1 LIPSVEQPKVRQIF
15 IYYSSRCFDTALE
28 DTSGYIPVME
38 LQKQFGRL
46 VVEEDTLRDEEMEY
60 VCGVD
65 VSYVKNTANCS
76 ALIMKRRSW
85 QVIEAANMSIR
96 TTEPYIPGLLMIR
109 EAKPVLSTLK
119 LLKKDFDLLL
129 IDGHGVLHPR
139 RCGLACFLGLVTNK
153 PTIGVGKHILCGTVR
168 KDHFIEDDGRIIG
181 FKVSNA
187 RNARKSVYIS
197 VGNLISLVTSIRIV
211 QELTKEGHWI
221 PEPLR
226 IADINSKNKSNF

>member
-1 LIPSVEQPKVRQIF
+1 M
-15 IYYSSRCFDTALE
+15 E
-28 DTSGYIPVME
+28 D
-38 LQKQFGRL
+38 
-46 VVEEDTLRDEEMEY
+46 DTLKDEELEY
-60 VCGVD
+60 VCGID

-109 EAKPVLSTLK
+109 EAKPLLATLK
-119 LLKKDFDLLL
+119 LLKRDFDLLL

-139 RCGLACFLGLVTNK
+139 RCGLACFIGMVTNK
-153 PTIGVGKHILCGTVR
+153 PTIGVGKHLLCGTVH
-168 KDHFIEDDGRIIG
+168 KDQFIDDGGQIIG
-181 FKVSNA
+181 CKVSNA
-187 RNARKSVYIS
+187 RVAKKSVYVS

-226 IADINSKNKSNF
+226 LADINSKNKLNFQLKIQGREDYPK

>member
-1 LIPSVEQPKVRQIF
+1 
-15 IYYSSRCFDTALE
+15 
-28 DTSGYIPVME
+28 ME
-38 LQKQFGRL
+38 LQKRL
-46 VVEEDTLRDEEMEY
+46 ARQIVEQDTLKDEEMEY
-60 VCGVD
+60 VCGID

-109 EAKPVLSTLK
+109 EAKPLLATLK

-139 RCGLACFLGLVTNK
+139 RCGLACFIGVVTNK
-153 PTIGVGKHILCGTVR
+153 PTIGVGKHLLCGTVR
-168 KDHFIEDDGRIIG
+168 KDHFIDDGGQIIG

-187 RNARKSVYIS
+187 RNAKKSVYIS

-226 IADINSKNKSNF
+226 IADINSKKKLNFQLKIHGREE

>member
-1 LIPSVEQPKVRQIF
+1 
-15 IYYSSRCFDTALE
+15 
-28 DTSGYIPVME
+28 ME
-38 LQKQFGRL
+38 LQKQLARQI
-46 VVEEDTLRDEEMEY
+46 VEEDILKDEEMEY
-60 VCGVD
+60 VCGID
-65 VSYVKNTANCS
+65 VSYVKNSANCS

-85 QVIEAANMSIR
+85 QVIEAANMSIP

-109 EAKPVLSTLK
+109 EAKPVLATLK

-153 PTIGVGKHILCGTVR
+153 PTIGVGKQLLCGTVR
-168 KDHFIEDDGRIIG
+168 KDLFIEDDGKIIG

-187 RNARKSVYIS
+187 RNAKKSVYIS

-211 QELTKEGHWI
+211 QDLTKEGHWI

-226 IADINSKNKSNF
+226 IADINSKNKLNFQLKIHDRKE

>member
-1 LIPSVEQPKVRQIF
+1 
-15 IYYSSRCFDTALE
+15 
-28 DTSGYIPVME
+28 ME
-38 LQKQFGRL
+38 LQKQLARQI
-46 VVEEDTLRDEEMEY
+46 VEEDTLKDEEMEY
-60 VCGVD
+60 VCGID

-109 EAKPVLSTLK
+109 EAKPLLATLK

-139 RCGLACFLGLVTNK
+139 RCGLACFIGMVTNK
-153 PTIGVGKHILCGTVR
+153 PTIGVGKHLLCGTVR
-168 KDHFIEDDGRIIG
+168 EDQFIDDGGQVIG
-181 FKVSNA
+181 CKVSNA
-187 RNARKSVYIS
+187 RVAKKSVYVS

-226 IADINSKNKSNF
+226 IADINSKKKLNFQLKIHGREE

>member
-1 LIPSVEQPKVRQIF
+1 
-15 IYYSSRCFDTALE
+15 
-28 DTSGYIPVME
+28 ME
-38 LQKQFGRL
+38 LQKRL
-46 VVEEDTLRDEEMEY
+46 ARQVVEEDTLKDEEMEY
-60 VCGVD
+60 VCGID

-109 EAKPVLSTLK
+109 EAKPLLATLK

-139 RCGLACFLGLVTNK
+139 RCGLACFIGMVTNK
-153 PTIGVGKHILCGTVR
+153 PTIGVGKHLLCGTVR
-168 KDHFIEDDGRIIG
+168 KDQFIDDGGQIIG
-181 FKVSNA
+181 YKVSNA
-187 RNARKSVYIS
+187 RVAKKSVYVS

-226 IADINSKNKSNF
+226 LADINSKNKLNFQLKIQGREDYPK

>member
-1 LIPSVEQPKVRQIF
+1 
-15 IYYSSRCFDTALE
+15 
-28 DTSGYIPVME
+28 ME
-38 LQKQFGRL
+38 LQKQLARQVL
-46 VVEEDTLRDEEMEY
+46 EEDTLNDEEMEN
-60 VCGVD
+60 VCGID
-65 VSYVKNTANCS
+65 VSYVIDTANCS
-76 ALIMKRRSW
+76 ALIMKRHSW

-109 EAKPVLSTLK
+109 EAKPVLATLK

-153 PTIGVGKHILCGTVR
+153 PTIGVVKHILCGTVR
-168 KDHFIEDDGRIIG
+168 KDHFIDDGGQIIG

-187 RNARKSVYIS
+187 RNGKKSVYIS

-211 QELTKEGHWI
+211 QELTKEGQWI

-226 IADINSKNKSNF
+226 IADINSKNKLNFQLKIDRREE

>member
-1 LIPSVEQPKVRQIF
+1 
-15 IYYSSRCFDTALE
+15 
-28 DTSGYIPVME
+28 ME
-38 LQKQFGRL
+38 LQKQLARQI
-46 VVEEDTLRDEEMEY
+46 VEEDTLKDEEMEY
-60 VCGVD
+60 VCGID

-109 EAKPVLSTLK
+109 EAKPLLATLK

-139 RCGLACFLGLVTNK
+139 RCGLACFIGVVTNK
-153 PTIGVGKHILCGTVR
+153 PTIGVGKHLLCGTVR
-168 KDHFIEDDGRIIG
+168 KDHFIDDGGQIIG

-187 RNARKSVYIS
+187 RNAKKSVYIS

-226 IADINSKNKSNF
+226 IADINSKKKLNFQLKIHGREE